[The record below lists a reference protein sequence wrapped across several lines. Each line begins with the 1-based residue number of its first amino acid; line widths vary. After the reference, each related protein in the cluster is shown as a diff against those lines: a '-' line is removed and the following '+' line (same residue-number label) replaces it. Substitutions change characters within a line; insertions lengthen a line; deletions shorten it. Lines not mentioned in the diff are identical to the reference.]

1 MDNKFKK
8 GLILGGIL
16 AALATI
22 GFAITKEGQQLTEEL
37 QKDVKALAKNLKK
50 GLHSLQDIT
59 KEKFDELVTT
69 VVDEYA
75 EKKKMA
81 GDAKQKL
88 ITALQAKWHDME
100 KEYQAE
106 KDQAKK

>member
-16 AALATI
+16 AAVATI
-22 GFAITKEGQQLTEEL
+22 GFAVTKEGQQLTEEL
-37 QKDVKALAKNLKK
+37 QKDLKALAKHLKK
-50 GLHSLQDIT
+50 DLNNLQDVT

-69 VVDEYA
+69 IVDEYA

-81 GDAKQKL
+81 GDAKKTL
-88 ITALQAKWHDME
+88 VTALQAKWHEME

-106 KDQAKK
+106 KNND